1 MASVS
6 PLFLFAG
13 GGTGGHLFPGLAV
26 AAALRQLDP
35 ATRIQFV
42 GSERSLEKSL
52 VVQHGYDHRTLPSE
66 PLTQAWRRPWSFAW
80 RNWRAYRVARKWLG
94 AEPPAAVI
102 GLGGFASAPLVLA
115 ASRLGIPSVL
125 LEQNS
130 IPGRSTRWLSRFA
143 NVVCLAYPYSVNL
156 FKPNVQTRLTGNP
169 LREEIAVLA
178 SIQRFETP
186 PPTLLILGGSQGAQP
201 LNSAV
206 VEMLQTQ
213 PTLLPG
219 WHIVHQTGAAQSQS
233 VQQAYQR
240 LEIPNEVAPFFHN
253 MAERYQAATLVIS
266 RAGATTLA
274 ELACAGAPAVL
285 VPYPQSAD
293 NHQWHNAKALSD
305 AGAAVLCEQRLT
317 AAETAG
323 ELSVILRDLSQAPSR
338 RADMSESMR
347 SLALPDATNRVVEVI
362 KQVIAGSGDSKMG
375 HGA

>member
-6 PLFLFAG
+6 PRFLFAG

-26 AAALRQLDP
+26 ATALRQRDP
-35 ATRIQFV
+35 TTRIQFV

-52 VVQHGYDHRTLPSE
+52 VIQHGHEHRTLPSE

-80 RNWRAYRVARKWLG
+80 RNWRAYRVARKWLH
-94 AEPPAAVI
+94 AEPPDAVI

-143 NVVCLAYPYSVNL
+143 NVVCLAYPDSVNL
-156 FKPNVQTRLTGNP
+156 FKPTVQTRLTGNP
-169 LREEIAVLA
+169 LREEIAALA
-178 SIQRFETP
+178 SIERFETP
-186 PPTLLILGGSQGAQP
+186 PATLLILGGSQGAQP

-213 PTLLPG
+213 PDLLSG
-219 WHIVHQTGAAQSQS
+219 WHVVHQTGAAQSGS
-233 VQQAYQR
+233 VQQAYRQ
-240 LEIPNEVAPFFHN
+240 LEISNEVAPFFHD

-274 ELACAGAPAVL
+274 ELACAGVPAIL

-305 AGAAVLCEQRLT
+305 AGAAVLCEQRQTPAQSAEDL
-317 AAETAG
+317 AAIVRE
-323 ELSVILRDLSQAPSR
+323 LSQAPSK

-362 KQVIAGSGDSKMG
+362 MEVIAGSADSSIMNRK
-375 HGA
+375 